1 MEPEIQPVDIEVVRD
16 TELRIRWSDA
26 GLSVI
31 PLAQLRKAC
40 PCAACAAERE
50 QAEQRVLPIVRDSA
64 AQRAMAI
71 VANAELVGRYAL
83 RVVWKDGHDAGI
95 YDFGL
100 LSSLSPVL
108 CGSLTPAAPQQQE

>member
-1 MEPEIQPVDIEVVRD
+1 MEPAIQPGDIEVVRD

-40 PCAACAAERE
+40 PCAACAAERD
-50 QAEQRVLPIVRDSA
+50 QAARRALPLVQDSA

-100 LSSLSPVL
+100 LRSLSPVL
-108 CGSLTPAAPQQQE
+108 CGSLTPATPQQE